1 MMEGEPASRGACPRA
16 SPPVACPSLQSH
28 IPLVVVASLL
38 RPCPPLGAP
47 PYSQRP
53 KGGGGTPGQPLD
65 FWPIGTQAP
74 CRHGVDVGG
83 GQRG

>member
-53 KGGGGTPGQPLD
+53 KGGGYPRATAGLLAHRDPGTL
-65 FWPIGTQAP
+65 
-74 CRHGVDVGG
+74 
-83 GQRG
+83 